1 MDTDA
6 HGFWKDQGVISVHL
20 WPKSFLLFFLQGPY
34 DGGCMTGYGKDL
46 AYIHD
51 AGFGG
56 FARGAAPALLETL
69 DAYRIAA
76 GLVVDLGCGS
86 GIWAAELLRAGY
98 RVLGVDISAA
108 MIRLARR
115 GAPGARFEVASLLDF
130 DLPRCDAVTAI
141 GECINYTFDPRG
153 GRNALGGL
161 GALFGRV
168 FRALRPGGVFI
179 VDFAEPG
186 QVPDGRL
193 RWKYTDGPDWAV
205 LVDAAEDR
213 LRGTLTR
220 RIVSFRRNGRWYRR
234 SEERHIVRLYRGDE
248 LLAEL
253 RRIGFHAELFGR
265 YGSMRLRPGCAGI
278 VAAKPL
284 I

>member
-1 MDTDA
+1 
-6 HGFWKDQGVISVHL
+6 
-20 WPKSFLLFFLQGPY
+20 
-34 DGGCMTGYGKDL
+34 MTGYGEDL

-51 AGFGG
+51 AGFGD
-56 FARGAAPALLETL
+56 FARGAASALLETL
-69 DAYRIAA
+69 DAYRIGE

-115 GAPGARFEVASLLDF
+115 GAPGARFEVGSLLEF

-141 GECINYTFDPRG
+141 GECINYTFDPRA
-153 GRNALGGL
+153 GRNALSGL
-161 GALFGRV
+161 GALGVLFGRV

-179 VDFAEPG
+179 FDFAEHFAEPG
-186 QVPDGRL
+186 QVPAGGH
-193 RWKYTDGPDWAV
+193 RWKYAGGPDWAV

-213 LRGTLTR
+213 RRGTLTR

-234 SEERHIVRLYRGDE
+234 SEERHILRLYGGDE
-248 LLAEL
+248 LRAEL
-253 RRIGFHAELFGR
+253 RRTGFHAELFGR
-265 YGSMRLRPGCAGI
+265 YGRMRLRPGCAGI